1 MAHQTTFFTAAEAK
15 EASLQLGIWPW
26 AFGNPVG
33 YVPWLRGMQGDAG
46 RTDPQR
52 DQHIHGLWTC
62 LTHTHVWFGDTTNSQ
77 AKSGR
82 IYSKLV
88 PTPQILQMDQN
99 AIVIPN
105 CAPGLKHR
113 STYQSQWSPRF
124 IRRSYIFTAIF
135 AARSP
140 EYTAWEW
147 LGFVQ
152 VVDSF

>member
-1 MAHQTTFFTAAEAK
+1 MAIFNSYV
-15 EASLQLGIWPW
+15 SLPEGTHAHMSGLVTPRIPRQ
-26 AFGNPVG
+26 N
-33 YVPWLRGMQGDAG
+33 QGG
-46 RTDPQR
+46 STVN
-52 DQHIHGLWTC
+52 WC
-62 LTHTHVWFGDTTNSQ
+62 
-77 AKSGR
+77 
-82 IYSKLV
+82 KLV
-88 PTPQILQMDQN
+88 PTPQTLQMDQN

-147 LGFVQ
+147 LGFV
-152 VVDSF
+152 VLGRCDISSFDSLRSSNWCHFSTTSAPTSLVAPQRDLAHHVFLAISGT